1 MRLLVIEDNKRV
13 ATALREALRGSYV
26 VDVEHSGREA
36 LNNLN
41 ITHYDVILLDLG
53 LPDMDGEDVCQQL
66 RARNITAPVIV
77 VTGDDTTESKVS
89 ILDMGADDYMT
100 KPFSTD
106 ELKARIRAVMRRH
119 THKVLPLTLRV
130 GDLRLDPASRGVLK
144 DGKPLALRRKEFDLL
159 EYMMRNPGRTLTRS
173 MIIDHVWE
181 SGEGLWTNAVD
192 VHIKYLRDKIDR
204 PFNTQL
210 IKTIH
215 GVGYKLDA
223 ESADGGV
230 ANTSS

>member
-13 ATALREALRGSYV
+13 AIALRESLRGSYV

-41 ITHYDVILLDLG
+41 ISHYDVILLDLG

-77 VTGDDTTESKVS
+77 VTGDDTTESKVN

-119 THKVLPLTLRV
+119 THKTMPSTLKV
-130 GDLRLDPASRGVLK
+130 GDLTLDPASRGVIK
-144 DGKPLALRRKEFDLL
+144 NGKSVALRRKEFDLL
-159 EYMMRNPGRTLTRS
+159 EYMMRNPSRTLTRS

-204 PFNTQL
+204 PFGTQL

-223 ESADGGV
+223 ELADGGV
-230 ANTSS
+230 ANT